1 MADKNLDMKTAIL
14 FLSTGLLCTA
24 SLNTLA
30 AAPKLTGDF
39 TTDITLGGVT
49 NVAVDEG
56 SIAQVIIGSIADETS
71 MQGNFNAT
79 VSAGEITNTA
89 SGKNACAQVVI
100 SSLIGNTPCIST
112 NGL

>member
-1 MADKNLDMKTAIL
+1 MKTVIL
-14 FLSTGLLCTA
+14 VLVILLFYTA
-24 SLNTLA
+24 SFNTLA
-30 AAPKLTGDF
+30 AAPKLTGNF

-49 NVAVDEG
+49 NVAVDDG
-56 SIAQVIIGSIADETS
+56 SVAQVIIGSIADETS
-71 MQGNFNAT
+71 MQGNFKAT

-100 SSLIGNTPCIST
+100 SSLIGSTPCIST